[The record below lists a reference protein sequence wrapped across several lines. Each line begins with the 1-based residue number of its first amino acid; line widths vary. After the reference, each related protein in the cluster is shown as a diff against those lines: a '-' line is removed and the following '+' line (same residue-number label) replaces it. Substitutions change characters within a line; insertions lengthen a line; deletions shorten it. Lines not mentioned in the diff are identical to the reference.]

1 MKTLEIIN
9 IDKFKYTLKD
19 LEKEYI
25 LNIEF
30 ANFLPEVSDKII
42 IHEELLN
49 IPYLLSFG
57 PLDSIY
63 GKNIQDKDDPDIIVI
78 IHDDKKI
85 YLKRLYG

>member
-25 LNIEF
+25 LNLEF
-30 ANFLPEVSDKII
+30 VSIIPIIGDKII
-42 IHEELLN
+42 IHEKLLN
-49 IPYLLSFG
+49 ISYLLSFG
-57 PLDSIY
+57 PLDCIY
-63 GKNIQDKDDPDIIVI
+63 GKNIKDKNDQDIIVI
-78 IHDDKKI
+78 IHNDNKT

>member
-42 IHEELLN
+42 IHE
-49 IPYLLSFG
+49 
-57 PLDSIY
+57 
-63 GKNIQDKDDPDIIVI
+63 
-78 IHDDKKI
+78 
-85 YLKRLYG
+85 